1 MLNRRH
7 LRVKVL
13 QSLYAY
19 HQSSNRDIKTHQK
32 NLIKSVDS
40 VFEMYIWMLSLI
52 NEVVSFAAND
62 AEERANKHLP
72 TAEDLKPNL
81 KILNNRFIQ
90 SLNENKEYITAVK
103 KYKISWDFEPELSK
117 TLFNVLKAS
126 QEYKDYLAKTDDT
139 LHTDKD
145 IIKFI
150 FKKVI
155 LKSSLAEQVFED
167 KFIVW
172 PVDKDVLQALIA
184 KTFKNFSSDNY
195 KENKLAEVTGNWD
208 EDSEFITKLFDECI
222 RHEDEHQQLIAA
234 KTQNWEPERI
244 AMMDTL
250 LMKMALTEFLYFPSV
265 PVKVTINEYLEI
277 SKEFSTP
284 KSNSFINGILDK
296 ILNELKAA
304 NKIKKTGRG
313 LIE

>member
-19 HQSSNRDIKTHQK
+19 HQSSNRDIKIHQK
-32 NLIKSVDS
+32 NLLKSVDS
-40 VFEMYIWMLSLI
+40 VYEMYIWMLSLI
-52 NEVVSFAAND
+52 TEVVDYATRD

-72 TAEDLKPNL
+72 TADDLNPNL
-81 KILNNRFIQ
+81 KILENRFIQ
-90 SLNENKEYITAVK
+90 SLRENKEYIAGLK
-103 KYKISWDFEPELSK
+103 KYKIDWSVEPELFK
-117 TLFNVLKAS
+117 TLFNVLKTS

-139 LHTDKD
+139 LHSDKD

-195 KENKLAEVTGNWD
+195 KENKLAEVTGNWE
-208 EDSEFITKLFDECI
+208 EDSEFITKLFDECV
-222 RHEDEHQQLIAA
+222 RHEEEHQQMIAA

-250 LMKMALTEFLYFPSV
+250 LMKMALTEFLYFSSV

-296 ILNELKAA
+296 ILNELKAE